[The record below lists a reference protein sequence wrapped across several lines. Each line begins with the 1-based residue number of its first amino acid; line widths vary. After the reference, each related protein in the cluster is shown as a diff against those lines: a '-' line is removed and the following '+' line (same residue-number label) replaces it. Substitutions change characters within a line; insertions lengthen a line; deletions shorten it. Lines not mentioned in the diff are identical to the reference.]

1 MKDLYLKTLTEADMK
16 AALIAAGIVTEQTIA
31 TEVGATEDGDAI
43 LQDVTAL
50 VPTRGFYVDQI
61 GPFSKV
67 IGYDE
72 AGEPILENYPDWH
85 TNLRGSFNEDQLAL
99 LTPLSVEPTV
109 PYRVWA

>member
-1 MKDLYLKTLTEADMK
+1 MKDLYLKTLTEDDMA
-16 AALIAAGIVTEQTIA
+16 AALLEAGIVTEQAVKTQ
-31 TEVGATEDGDAI
+31 VGATEAGDDI
-43 LQDVTAL
+43 LQYVTAL
-50 VPTRGFYVDQI
+50 VPTEGFYVDHI

-85 TNLRGSFNEDQLAL
+85 TNLRGSFDEAQLAL

>member
-1 MKDLYLKTLTEADMK
+1 MKDLYLKTPAEADMK

-50 VPTRGFYVDQI
+50 VPTEGFYVDQI
-61 GPFSKV
+61 GSFSKF

-72 AGEPILENYPDWH
+72 KEEPILENYPDWH
-85 TNLRGSFNEDQLAL
+85 TNLRGSFNEEQLAL

>member
-1 MKDLYLKTLTEADMK
+1 MKDLYLKTPTEADMK
-16 AALIAAGIVTEQTIA
+16 AVLLEAGVVTEQTIE
-31 TEVGATEDGDAI
+31 TQTGVTEDDNAI

-50 VPTRGFYVDQI
+50 VPTEGFYVDHI

-72 AGEPILENYPDWH
+72 KEDPILENYPDWH
-85 TNLRGSFNEDQLAL
+85 TNLRGSFNEEQLAL

>member
-1 MKDLYLKTLTEADMK
+1 MKDLYLKTPTEDDMK
-16 AALIAAGIVTEQTIA
+16 AALIAAGIVTEQTIE
-31 TEVGATEDGDAI
+31 TQTGVTEDGNAI

-50 VPTRGFYVDQI
+50 VPTQGFYVDQI
-61 GPFSKV
+61 GSFSKF

-72 AGEPILENYPDWH
+72 KEEPILENYPDWH
-85 TNLRGSFNEDQLAL
+85 TNLRGSFNEEQLAL

>member
-50 VPTRGFYVDQI
+50 VPTEGFYIDQI
-61 GPFSKV
+61 GSFAKV
-67 IGYDE
+67 IGYNE
-72 AGEPILENYPDWH
+72 EEPILENYPDWH
-85 TNLRGSFNEDQLAL
+85 TNLRGSFNEAQLAL

>member
-16 AALIAAGIVTEQTIA
+16 AALIAAGIVTEQTFA
-31 TEVGATEDGDAI
+31 TEVDVTEDGNAI
-43 LQDVTAL
+43 LQNVTAL
-50 VPTRGFYVDQI
+50 VPTEGFYVDQI

-72 AGEPILENYPDWH
+72 KEEPILENYPDWH
-85 TNLRGSFNEDQLAL
+85 TNLRGSFNEAQLAL

>member
-31 TEVGATEDGDAI
+31 TEDGDAI

-50 VPTRGFYVDQI
+50 VPTEGFYVDQI

-72 AGEPILENYPDWH
+72 KEEPILENYPDWH
-85 TNLRGSFNEDQLAL
+85 TNLRGSFDEAQLAL